1 MQKQEE
7 RRAREPDEGAA
18 GEQHQE
24 DEDEQDDDDPRAHL
38 AEEVQERKPGDRA
51 EEAAALDLGAA
62 QDAFDEH
69 VQQVVALGQAHL
81 EDLQRA
87 AEEDDQHA
95 TFKRT
100 GLEGLVHRE
109 QRGYVQEGDGDEDR
123 APPEEAE
130 HGVVQPVPA
139 ARALDQ
145 GERGDEDADPKEDDR
160 VDLPPRALLGGV
172 SFAGGCGGFA
182 AGIG

>member
-1 MQKQEE
+1 MSRTMTTPAPTLPKKC
-7 RRAREPDEGAA
+7 RSGS
-18 GEQHQE
+18 
-24 DEDEQDDDDPRAHL
+24 
-38 AEEVQERKPGDRA
+38 PGDRA

-145 GERGDEDADPKEDDR
+145 GERGDEDADRKEDDR

-182 AGIG
+182 AGNWMRFWWP